1 MKERVPVFLMVTN
14 YMDENAQHFFL
25 CFERSH
31 WPCRKASV
39 VFLPGSRDAVE
50 GDLTQ

>member
-31 WPCRKASV
+31 WLCRKASV